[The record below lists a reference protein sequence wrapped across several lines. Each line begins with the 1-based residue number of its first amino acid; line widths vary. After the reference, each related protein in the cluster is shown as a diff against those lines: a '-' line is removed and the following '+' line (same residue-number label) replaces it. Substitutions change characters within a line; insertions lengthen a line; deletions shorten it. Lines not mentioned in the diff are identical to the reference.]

1 MVFYLARTDL
11 GRCLG
16 AEAALQM
23 FTISK
28 LEAVVQVQL
37 QHMYVKKN
45 SVKLLPAVLVF
56 SFG

>member
-28 LEAVVQVQL
+28 LEAIVQVQL
-37 QHMYVKKN
+37 QHMYLRN
-45 SVKLLPAVLVF
+45 NVKLLPAVLVF